1 MRGDHD
7 GGADPGRIRIGA
19 SDCERIRT
27 GPVAQPVN
35 TATSLA
41 YVAAAAVTLARYPGG
56 DPAQRRHVRL
66 FSAVL
71 ALVGLGSAAFHGP
84 QPPGAKALH
93 DLPIA
98 ALLTLMLGAPALR
111 AHRGDEPLPGWTRRR
126 GWGLAAGT
134 LAGLAAYRGGRT
146 GARTCDPDSLIQL
159 HGAWHVLSAATL
171 VAAADILDGTA
182 PDTSGV
188 PRSRR

>member
-1 MRGDHD
+1 MRGAHD
-7 GGADPGRIRIGA
+7 AGADPGRDRIGA

-41 YVAAAAVTLARYPGG
+41 YVAAAAIILARHPGG
-56 DPAQRRHVRL
+56 DPAQRRHIRRCC
-66 FSAVL
+66 AAL

-98 ALLTLMLGAPALR
+98 ALLALMLGAPVLR

-134 LAGLAAYRGGRT
+134 LAGLAAYRSGRT
-146 GARTCDPDSLIQL
+146 GARTCDPDSTSQL

-171 VAAADILDGTA
+171 VGAADILYETA
-182 PDTSGV
+182 ADT
-188 PRSRR
+188 